1 MPLTSWRIC
10 WGAKHRYNTGVIGGE
25 LKRIV
30 DLLHERAGEDV
41 VVLYIRPINPVIG
54 DHFVIATGFT
64 TDHLLDMAEEI
75 VREFGGRIEGN
86 DLSSWVVVD
95 LGDIVVHLFLPD
107 ARAFYSLEDLYG
119 DAEVLYSEREE
130 VV

>member
-1 MPLTSWRIC
+1 VLREDL
-10 WGAKHRYNTGVIGGE
+10 RRLLE
-25 LKRIV
+25 IV
-30 DLLHERAGEDV
+30 REKAGEDV
-41 VVLYIRPINPVIG
+41 VVLNIRPVNPVIG
-54 DHFVIATGFT
+54 DYFIIGTGYT
-64 TDHLLDMAEEI
+64 TDHLLDMAEAI
-75 VREFGGRIEGN
+75 QSEFGGRIEGN
-86 DLSSWVVVD
+86 ELSSWVIVD